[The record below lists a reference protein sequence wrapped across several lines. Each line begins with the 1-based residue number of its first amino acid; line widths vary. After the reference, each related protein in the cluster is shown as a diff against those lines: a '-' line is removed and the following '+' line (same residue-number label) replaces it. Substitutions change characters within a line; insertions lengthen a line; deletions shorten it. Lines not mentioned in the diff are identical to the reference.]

1 MGTFL
6 SLCYTAVDTICL
18 ILFLDVFGQRRF
30 DGLKFHLHVLEYV
43 LLSCWIPLILS
54 IIVGHNQ
61 ALKILIILL
70 IDFIIAK
77 RLYTEISTAILCFFV
92 SLEYLLSYCLSF
104 TVGMTCSVIFGMDS
118 NTFQASP
125 ICVIIY
131 GIIAYSLQLF
141 LALMFRKIMRPKRF
155 GEKSTFSPNIT
166 NNYVRVISKC
176 FVYGIDCSTLY
187 IHRKKCIR
195 SYTSIYLWIDYCCK
209 CSNNLSSRTYGAG
222 YGTRTTA
229 IFIGTAT

>member
-104 TVGMTCSVIFGMDS
+104 TVGMKCSVIFGMDS
-118 NTFQASP
+118 NTF
-125 ICVIIY
+125 
-131 GIIAYSLQLF
+131 
-141 LALMFRKIMRPKRF
+141 
-155 GEKSTFSPNIT
+155 
-166 NNYVRVISKC
+166 
-176 FVYGIDCSTLY
+176 
-187 IHRKKCIR
+187 
-195 SYTSIYLWIDYCCK
+195 
-209 CSNNLSSRTYGAG
+209 
-222 YGTRTTA
+222 
-229 IFIGTAT
+229 

>member
-18 ILFLDVFGQRRF
+18 ILFLDVFEQRRF

-43 LLSCWIPLILS
+43 LLSCWVPLILS

-118 NTFQASP
+118 NTIFT
-125 ICVIIY
+125 Y
-131 GIIAYSLQLF
+131 LRNYLWYNRLF
-141 LALMFRKIMRPKRF
+141 FTAIFSTNVPKNHAPQKVW
-155 GEKSTFSPNIT
+155 EKSTFSPNIT

-222 YGTRTTA
+222 YGTRATA

>member
-1 MGTFL
+1 MEGKKSMGTFL

-18 ILFLDVFGQRRF
+18 ILFLDVFEQRRF

-92 SLEYLLSYCLSF
+92 SLEYLLSYYDDKYFRNENGSF
-104 TVGMTCSVIFGMDS
+104 DTTTNVTTITKMVKDKYDIELN
-118 NTFQASP
+118 NTFQIFGNNNAIFP
-125 ICVIIY
+125 FEYFC
-131 GIIAYSLQLF
+131 AKDLF
-141 LALMFRKIMRPKRF
+141 DGKIK
-155 GEKSTFSPNIT
+155 KTHNTYTIHHFSGSWLNEWGKIKQ
-166 NNYVRVISKC
+166 SAK
-176 FVYGIDCSTLY
+176 
-187 IHRKKCIR
+187 
-195 SYTSIYLWIDYCCK
+195 IYLSKFLGRSFVEMIAK
-209 CSNNLSSRTYGAG
+209 IKN
-222 YGTRTTA
+222 
-229 IFIGTAT
+229 IIK

>member
-18 ILFLDVFGQRRF
+18 ILFLDVFEQRRF

-77 RLYTEISTAILCFFV
+77 RLYTC
-92 SLEYLLSYCLSF
+92 LLY
-104 TVGMTCSVIFGMDS
+104 T
-118 NTFQASP
+118 SP
-125 ICVIIY
+125 
-131 GIIAYSLQLF
+131 
-141 LALMFRKIMRPKRF
+141 
-155 GEKSTFSPNIT
+155 
-166 NNYVRVISKC
+166 
-176 FVYGIDCSTLY
+176 
-187 IHRKKCIR
+187 
-195 SYTSIYLWIDYCCK
+195 SYTLLLC
-209 CSNNLSSRTYGAG
+209 
-222 YGTRTTA
+222 
-229 IFIGTAT
+229 

>member
-18 ILFLDVFGQRRF
+18 ILFLDVFEQRRF

-43 LLSCWIPLILS
+43 LLSCWVPLILS

-92 SLEYLLSYCLSF
+92 TILALSPKQAKRCYDYFYCGISMPSIAEKEGT
-104 TVGMTCSVIFGMDS
+104 TVGSVSGSIKS
-118 NTFQASP
+118 ALINLREK
-125 ICVIIY
+125 CN
-131 GIIAYSLQLF
+131 LF
-141 LALMFRKIMRPKRF
+141 IKP
-155 GEKSTFSPNIT
+155 
-166 NNYVRVISKC
+166 
-176 FVYGIDCSTLY
+176 
-187 IHRKKCIR
+187 
-195 SYTSIYLWIDYCCK
+195 
-209 CSNNLSSRTYGAG
+209 
-222 YGTRTTA
+222 
-229 IFIGTAT
+229 

>member
-18 ILFLDVFGQRRF
+18 ILFLDVFEQRRF

-43 LLSCWIPLILS
+43 LLSCWVPLILS

-77 RLYTEISTAILCFFV
+77 RLYTEIFTYLLNYLWYNRLFFTAIFSTNV
-92 SLEYLLSYCLSF
+92 
-104 TVGMTCSVIFGMDS
+104 
-118 NTFQASP
+118 
-125 ICVIIY
+125 
-131 GIIAYSLQLF
+131 
-141 LALMFRKIMRPKRF
+141 PKNHAPQKVW
-155 GEKSTFSPNIT
+155 EKSTFSPNIT

-222 YGTRTTA
+222 YGTRATA

>member
-18 ILFLDVFGQRRF
+18 ILFLDVFEQRRF

-141 LALMFRKIMRPKRF
+141 LALMFRKIMRPRRF
-155 GEKSTFSPNIT
+155 GKNRHSL
-166 NNYVRVISKC
+166 RISQIIK
-176 FVYGIDCSTLY
+176 YGLFPS
-187 IHRKKCIR
+187 
-195 SYTSIYLWIDYCCK
+195 
-209 CSNNLSSRTYGAG
+209 A
-222 YGTRTTA
+222 
-229 IFIGTAT
+229 